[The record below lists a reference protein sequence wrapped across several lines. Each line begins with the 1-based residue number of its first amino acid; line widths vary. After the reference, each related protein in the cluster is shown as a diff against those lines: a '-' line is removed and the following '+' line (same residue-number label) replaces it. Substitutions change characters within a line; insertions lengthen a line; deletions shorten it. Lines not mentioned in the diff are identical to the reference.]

1 MKPRVALPSAWRIW
15 SHCRNG
21 KTQIS
26 FGQPRRTQPR
36 SGDSCQMTRSPRSL
50 AVSLA
55 VLAGALTL
63 SLPATATAQSGTR
76 PGQAAAASARTV
88 SFADTPGEA
97 RGTLVLPLGSASEL
111 AGRGSSLDE
120 ATRLGVERAITSAAF
135 GFRAR
140 QTLTLRGIGSWD
152 RILLVGL
159 GDGSDADET
168 QWAGA
173 VAGRT
178 LLGENGPV
186 TVLAGGLPA
195 GRAAAFAT
203 GMGIGHYRSD
213 LYSSARTG
221 AAPAGPLTVV
231 TDQGAA
237 ARTAFEGRG
246 AGLVEAM
253 TWARDISNE
262 PANVIYPETFV
273 ERTRTAFAGLRGVT
287 IEVLDVPVMERL
299 GMGALLGVGRG
310 SERPP
315 RLLVVRYRGAGAP
328 EGGPIALVGKGI
340 TFDSGGISIKPS
352 ANMGNMK
359 MDMSGA
365 AAVVGTTLALARSGA
380 PVNVVAV
387 AALAENMPDGAAIRP
402 GDVLTAMNGKTI
414 EIISTDA
421 EGRLV
426 LADAFVWI
434 ERNLNPSAVVDVATL
449 TGAVGGALGDD
460 YAGLFSRHDALADQI
475 EAAADATGEDVWR
488 LPLHPSYAQ
497 DTASTIAD
505 IKNSGEGGAG
515 AGTGAWFLGEFISRD
530 IPWAHLDI
538 ANMAYGGPSDWK
550 PAGSAGYGVRLL
562 EQFVRDFTPVARSP
576 GNAGY

>member
-1 MKPRVALPSAWRIW
+1 
-15 SHCRNG
+15 
-21 KTQIS
+21 
-26 FGQPRRTQPR
+26 
-36 SGDSCQMTRSPRSL
+36 MTRNTRSL
-50 AVSLA
+50 VVSVA

-76 PGQAAAASARTV
+76 PGQAVAASARTV

-97 RGTLVLPLGSASEL
+97 RGTLVLPLGSAGDL
-111 AGRGSSLDE
+111 ADRGSSLDE
-120 ATRLGVERAITSAAF
+120 ATRLGVERAITSASF

-159 GDGSDADET
+159 GDGSDAGET

-186 TVLAGGLPA
+186 TVLAKGLPA
-195 GRAAAFAT
+195 GRAAAFTT

-221 AAPAGPLTVV
+221 TAPAGPLTVV
-231 TDQGAA
+231 TDQSAA
-237 ARTAFEGRG
+237 ARTAFESRG
-246 AGLVEAM
+246 PGLVEAM

-287 IEVLDVPVMERL
+287 IEVLDVPAMERL

-434 ERNLNPSAVVDVATL
+434 ERNLNPSVVVDVATL

-562 EQFVRDFTPVARSP
+562 EQFVRDFTPIPRGPA
-576 GNAGY
+576 NAGH

>member
-1 MKPRVALPSAWRIW
+1 MQSSVALTSIWRIW
-15 SHCRNG
+15 SHCRDG
-21 KTQIS
+21 KTQIRFDQPS
-26 FGQPRRTQPR
+26 HKQPRL
-36 SGDSCQMTRSPRSL
+36 GDNCQMTRNTRSL
-50 AVSLA
+50 VVSVA

-76 PGQAAAASARTV
+76 PGQAVAASARTV

-97 RGTLVLPLGSASEL
+97 RGTLVLPLGSAGDL
-111 AGRGSSLDE
+111 ADRGSSLDE
-120 ATRLGVERAITSAAF
+120 ATRLGVERAITSASF

-159 GDGSDADET
+159 GDGSDAGET

-186 TVLAGGLPA
+186 TVLARGLPA
-195 GRAAAFAT
+195 GRAAAFTT

-221 AAPAGPLTVV
+221 TAPAGPLTVV
-231 TDQGAA
+231 TDQSAA
-237 ARTAFEGRG
+237 ARTAFESRG
-246 AGLVEAM
+246 PGLVEAM

-287 IEVLDVPVMERL
+287 IEVLDVPAMERL

-434 ERNLNPSAVVDVATL
+434 ERNLNPSVVVDVATL

-562 EQFVRDFTPVARSP
+562 EQFVRDFTPIPRGPA
-576 GNAGY
+576 NAGH

>member
-1 MKPRVALPSAWRIW
+1 
-15 SHCRNG
+15 
-21 KTQIS
+21 
-26 FGQPRRTQPR
+26 
-36 SGDSCQMTRSPRSL
+36 MTRNTRSL
-50 AVSLA
+50 VVSVA

-76 PGQAAAASARTV
+76 PGQAVAASARTV

-97 RGTLVLPLGSASEL
+97 RGTLVLPLGSAGDL
-111 AGRGSSLDE
+111 ADRGSSLDE
-120 ATRLGVERAITSAAF
+120 ATRLGVERAITSASF

-159 GDGSDADET
+159 GDGSDAGET

-186 TVLAGGLPA
+186 TVLASGLPA
-195 GRAAAFAT
+195 GRAAAFTT

-221 AAPAGPLTVV
+221 TAPAGPLTVV
-231 TDQGAA
+231 TDQSAA
-237 ARTAFEGRG
+237 ARTAFESRG
-246 AGLVEAM
+246 PGLVEAM

-287 IEVLDVPVMERL
+287 IEVLDVPAMERL

-434 ERNLNPSAVVDVATL
+434 ERNLNPSVVVDVATL

-562 EQFVRDFTPVARSP
+562 EQFVRDFTPTPRGPA
-576 GNAGY
+576 NAGH